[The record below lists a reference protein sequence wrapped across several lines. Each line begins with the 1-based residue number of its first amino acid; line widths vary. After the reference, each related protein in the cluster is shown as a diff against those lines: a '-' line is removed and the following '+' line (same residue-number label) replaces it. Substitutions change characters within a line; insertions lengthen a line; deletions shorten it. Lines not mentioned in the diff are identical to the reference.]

1 VVRRALALVG
11 LCGVAVH
18 VASCAAIAG
27 LGDYELAP
35 SDASVRDA
43 TSEGSLGDVGSDAG
57 EASGDDAAT
66 GDGDAPGEA
75 TDDAGEAGDAVG
87 DSSAVEAEADAQD
100 DRPAVPP
107 SDKGH
112 VLCGENLCSLPAQ
125 DCCEQPD
132 SAACQP
138 STGGSCNGGVVARCD
153 EAANCLPGQVC
164 CVTSLTSSGIE
175 TQCMSSCPG
184 SDPQSCRT
192 DGECGGAGPC
202 AAWVC
207 AGSVVATCG
216 AAGSAT
222 GCH

>member
-1 VVRRALALVG
+1 VVRRLLACVWLS
-11 LCGVAVH
+11 CVAIH

-27 LGDYELAP
+27 LGDYELAA
-35 SDASVRDA
+35 SDASVGDA
-43 TSEGSLGDVGSDAG
+43 ASEESQRDVGPDAG
-57 EASGDDAAT
+57 EGGSDGEVT
-66 GDGDAPGEA
+66 GDGDVLGEAADDPGE
-75 TDDAGEAGDAVG
+75 TGDAGS
-87 DSSAVEAEADAQD
+87 DSNAVETGADAQD
-100 DRPAVPP
+100 DRLAVPP

-112 VLCGENLCSLPAQ
+112 VLCGESLCDLPAD

-132 SAACQP
+132 AATCQP
-138 STGGSCNGGVVARCD
+138 LTGGSCNGGVVAHCD
-153 EAANCLPGQVC
+153 EAANCFPGQAC
-164 CVTSLTSSGIE
+164 CVTSQTSSGIE

-202 AAWVC
+202 VAWVC
-207 AGSVVATCG
+207 ARTVVATCG